1 MVQRSSYHH
10 PVLSVGLDKWNLIFI
25 LLFLLFFGM
34 VFSMHLWFVCLNRLA
49 CLSVWDLPAVVHKP
63 MPYIQN
69 NPFLVVLDLTSLSP
83 ITIHLLSKVQKIH
96 FFTRKILSSS
106 IVSFK
111 FQGLVPKLFSSDF

>member
-1 MVQRSSYHH
+1 MEFDFY
-10 PVLSVGLDKWNLIFI
+10 I
-25 LLFLLFFGM
+25 LLFFLLFFGV

-83 ITIHLLSKVQKIH
+83 ITIHLLGKVQKIH

-111 FQGLVPKLFSSDF
+111 FQGLVPKLFNSDF